1 MVAANSVM
9 SSYVSYFAPRRLR
22 PLVEDNELPPGKKIS
37 LTIIIYQH
45 MLSGVYQGN
54 TFSNEIES
62 HFKIV
67 HIARKGSSSPHTF
80 ILPVQQAWKQVLPHK
95 YLD

>member
-1 MVAANSVM
+1 M
-9 SSYVSYFAPRRLR
+9 
-22 PLVEDNELPPGKKIS
+22 EDNELPPGKKIS

-62 HFKIV
+62 QFKIV
-67 HIARKGSSSPHTF
+67 HIARKGSSPPHTF
-80 ILPVQQAWKQVLPHK
+80 MLAVQQAWKQVLPHK
-95 YLD
+95 YLN

>member
-62 HFKIV
+62 QFKIV
-67 HIARKGSSSPHTF
+67 HIARKVQVPRTRSCSRYNKHGSKFCLINT
-80 ILPVQQAWKQVLPHK
+80 
-95 YLD
+95 